1 MKSEEKAVEEK
12 SLERMEALL
21 TQSAMGVHILFDNQS
36 IANALKHVKD
46 EKDFLNYD
54 KMKVVQD
61 VMTELVAKK
70 TYIDK
75 LAYLNSLDK
84 EAYQMLVRAYF
95 HIVENTVRA
104 SQQHH

>member
-1 MKSEEKAVEEK
+1 MKAVEEK
-12 SLERMEALL
+12 SLEHMEALL
-21 TQSAMGVHILFDNQS
+21 TQSAMGVHILFDNQA
-36 IANALKHVKD
+36 IANVLKQVTD
-46 EKDFLNYD
+46 DKDFLDYQ

-75 LAYLNSLDK
+75 LAYLNSLAP

-104 SQQHH
+104 SHLHQH

>member
-1 MKSEEKAVEEK
+1 MKAVEEK

-21 TQSAMGVHILFDNQS
+21 TQSAMGVHILFDNHA
-36 IANALKHVKD
+36 IANILKQVKD
-46 EKDFLNYD
+46 EKDFLDYN
-54 KMKVVQD
+54 KMKIVQD

-75 LAYLNSLDK
+75 RAYLNSLEP

-104 SQQHH
+104 AHLHQH